1 MPFEISGL
9 QTVSSWI
16 ELIRDRHSTF
26 HNKLNQIYGDND
38 DLKTEATRMCLRSL
52 EAFTERYAAG
62 RNVIIV
68 RSTGRIN
75 LVGTHIDLRGGSVNP
90 IAVKHMWLVVEP
102 RDDDLV
108 LTKNVESY
116 DFPDEQFSI
125 SRCLPTG
132 EKIEN
137 WDAWCHDEFE
147 KRRHDPSVS

>member
-38 DLKTEATRMCLRSL
+38 DLKTEAARMCLRSL